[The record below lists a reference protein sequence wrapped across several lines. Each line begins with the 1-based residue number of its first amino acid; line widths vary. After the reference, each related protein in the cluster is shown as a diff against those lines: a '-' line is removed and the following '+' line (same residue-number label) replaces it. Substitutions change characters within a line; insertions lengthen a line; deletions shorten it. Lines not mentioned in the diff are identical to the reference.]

1 MKRFILLSNL
11 SNCQQYFLV
20 SSKKDLSAIALD
32 QALPDGRQAGRRA
45 GMLYLK
51 KKSTNDFVGLIFF
64 LLIIICIVGCGVS
77 KQQIR
82 VSSYKKPAIVLPET
96 IKPYSVNGVLY
107 YPLPNGE
114 GFVQEGIASWYGK
127 KFHGKR
133 SASGE
138 IYNMYDKTA
147 AHKTLPFGT
156 YVKVK
161 NLSNLREA
169 IVRINDRGPFVKGRI
184 IDLSYSAARG
194 IGLVGP
200 GVARVRVVALSK
212 EVGKIKSGNKYKPLV
227 EAKDFKKGEFTIQV
241 GAFEGEDNARRLAD
255 RLRVIFDHVTI
266 TTYVPYEGGTF
277 YRVRVSLSGDLTEA
291 SQIVKKLEYLGFS
304 ENFIVAL

>member
-1 MKRFILLSNL
+1 MKKF
-11 SNCQQYFLV
+11 
-20 SSKKDLSAIALD
+20 
-32 QALPDGRQAGRRA
+32 
-45 GMLYLK
+45 
-51 KKSTNDFVGLIFF
+51 IFF

-82 VSSYKKPAIVLPET
+82 VSSYKEPAIVLPEKT
-96 IKPYSVNGVLY
+96 KPYSVNGVLY

-184 IDLSYSAARG
+184 IDLSYGAARG

-241 GAFEGEDNARRLAD
+241 GAFEDEDNARRLAD

-266 TTYVPYEGGTF
+266 TTYVPYEGETF
-277 YRVRVSLSGDLTEA
+277 YRVRVSLSEDLTEA

>member
-1 MKRFILLSNL
+1 
-11 SNCQQYFLV
+11 
-20 SSKKDLSAIALD
+20 
-32 QALPDGRQAGRRA
+32 
-45 GMLYLK
+45 MLYLK

-82 VSSYKKPAIVLPET
+82 VSSYKKPA
-96 IKPYSVNGVLY
+96 
-107 YPLPNGE
+107 
-114 GFVQEGIASWYGK
+114 
-127 KFHGKR
+127 
-133 SASGE
+133 
-138 IYNMYDKTA
+138 DKTA

-241 GAFEGEDNARRLAD
+241 GAFEDEDNARRLAD

-277 YRVRVSLSGDLTEA
+277 YRVRVSLSEDLTEA